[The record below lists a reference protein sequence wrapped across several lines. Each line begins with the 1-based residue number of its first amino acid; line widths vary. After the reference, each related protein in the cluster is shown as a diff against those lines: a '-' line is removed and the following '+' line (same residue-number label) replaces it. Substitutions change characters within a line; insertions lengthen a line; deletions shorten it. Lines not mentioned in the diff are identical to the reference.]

1 MKGELSEAKFFRAIR
16 DVLRGIVY
24 LHTHNPPIAHGC
36 INPGKVYMRGETAKL
51 GEFGLSQL
59 VSDFPHLVPSITVGS
74 ITRWMCPEYFDK
86 TGPGSTTIQGDVWSF
101 GCTLLEITTGFI
113 PYHQSKLDAQVV
125 TKIVSGIPPGNIK
138 SQPVRNRH
146 NLSTKSIELMQ
157 SLITQCWL
165 PIMER
170 LSSED
175 LLSESIDESLR
186 FLIDHNITDTTL
198 RLNLPNRGLSSVAH
212 GSRSNVCT
220 TWLNNGTQVAVKM
233 LLPEFGYKE
242 DKTNKRSLSGIYE
255 LYIWSNLNHPNI
267 LPLIG
272 AAVYRNNLA
281 IVSPWMNNGNFQDYM
296 RRGHM
301 PSTRDRLNL
310 VRSCAQ
316 VTEGL
321 SYMHSV
327 GIIHGDIKGGKILIS
342 DEGIPRICGFGQA
355 TIINPDSELQFEYVP
370 SEYTSRWAAPE
381 LFTDEEVSKKPAS
394 DVYSLGMEIVTG
406 SIPWADKTEHAVFG
420 ALMSG
425 NLPERSHQ
433 HFPLQDRWANLTW
446 SLLTQCWDM
455 DPAKRPTVAEVG
467 SKLKEIVAELPVS
480 VGRE

>member
-1 MKGELSEAKFFRAIR
+1 M
-16 DVLRGIVY
+16 
-24 LHTHNPPIAHGC
+24 
-36 INPGKVYMRGETAKL
+36 
-51 GEFGLSQL
+51 
-59 VSDFPHLVPSITVGS
+59 
-74 ITRWMCPEYFDK
+74 
-86 TGPGSTTIQGDVWSF
+86 
-101 GCTLLEITTGFI
+101 
-113 PYHQSKLDAQVV
+113 
-125 TKIVSGIPPGNIK
+125 SGIPPGNIK
-138 SQPVRNRH
+138 SQPVKNRH

-157 SLITQCWL
+157 SLIMQCWL

-175 LLSESIDESLR
+175 LLSELNKADNKLTGLTPTRIITSMASHEMITSIDESLR

-242 DKTNKRSLSGIYE
+242 DKTNKRSL
-255 LYIWSNLNHPNI
+255 
-267 LPLIG
+267 
-272 AAVYRNNLA
+272 
-281 IVSPWMNNGNFQDYM
+281 
-296 RRGHM
+296 
-301 PSTRDRLNL
+301 
-310 VRSCAQ
+310 CAQ

-327 GIIHGDIKGGKILIS
+327 GIIHGDIKGVGENS
-342 DEGIPRICGFGQA
+342 NFRRGIPRICGFGQA

-394 DVYSLGMEIVTG
+394 DVYSLGMTILEIVTG

>member
-1 MKGELSEAKFFRAIR
+1 
-16 DVLRGIVY
+16 
-24 LHTHNPPIAHGC
+24 
-36 INPGKVYMRGETAKL
+36 MRGETAKL

-86 TGPGSTTIQGDVWSF
+86 TGPGLATIQGDVWSF

-113 PYHQSKLDAQVV
+113 PYHQTKLDAHVV
-125 TKIVSGIPPGNIK
+125 TKIMSGIPPGNIK

-157 SLITQCWL
+157 TLIMQCWL

-170 LSSED
+170 LPSQD
-175 LLSESIDESLR
+175 LLSESIDESIR

-198 RLNLPNRGLSSVAH
+198 KFNLSSRGLYSNVYGPRSNICTARLNND
-212 GSRSNVCT
+212 T
-220 TWLNNGTQVAVKM
+220 EVAVK
-233 LLPEFGYKE
+233 LLLLRFGYEKDE
-242 DKTNKRSLSGIYE
+242 INER
-255 LYIWSNLNHPNI
+255 NL
-267 LPLIG
+267 
-272 AAVYRNNLA
+272 
-281 IVSPWMNNGNFQDYM
+281 
-296 RRGHM
+296 
-301 PSTRDRLNL
+301 
-310 VRSCAQ
+310 CAQ

-321 SYMHSV
+321 SHMHSV
-327 GIIHGDIKGGKILIS
+327 GIVHGNVKGGKILIS
-342 DEGIPRICGFGQA
+342 DEGIPKICGFGQA
-355 TIINPDSELQFEYVP
+355 TFINPDSELQFEYVP
-370 SEYTSRWAAPE
+370 SRSTLRWAAPE
-381 LFTDEEVSKKPAS
+381 VFMDEEESKKPAS

-406 SIPWADKTEHAVFG
+406 SIEWAYKTEYAVPG

>member
-1 MKGELSEAKFFRAIR
+1 
-16 DVLRGIVY
+16 
-24 LHTHNPPIAHGC
+24 
-36 INPGKVYMRGETAKL
+36 
-51 GEFGLSQL
+51 
-59 VSDFPHLVPSITVGS
+59 
-74 ITRWMCPEYFDK
+74 
-86 TGPGSTTIQGDVWSF
+86 
-101 GCTLLEITTGFI
+101 
-113 PYHQSKLDAQVV
+113 
-125 TKIVSGIPPGNIK
+125 
-138 SQPVRNRH
+138 
-146 NLSTKSIELMQ
+146 
-157 SLITQCWL
+157 
-165 PIMER
+165 
-170 LSSED
+170 
-175 LLSESIDESLR
+175 
-186 FLIDHNITDTTL
+186 
-198 RLNLPNRGLSSVAH
+198 
-212 GSRSNVCT
+212 
-220 TWLNNGTQVAVKM
+220 
-233 LLPEFGYKE
+233 
-242 DKTNKRSLSGIYE
+242 
-255 LYIWSNLNHPNI
+255 
-267 LPLIG
+267 
-272 AAVYRNNLA
+272 
-281 IVSPWMNNGNFQDYM
+281 
-296 RRGHM
+296 M

-310 VRSCAQ
+310 CAQ

-394 DVYSLGMEIVTG
+394 DVYSLGMTILEIVTG